1 MAIGFAGALG
11 RGALQAARGLVRAR
25 PSSTLSALR
34 AGEAELL
41 QSGIGSRA
49 GLTPLPRPRPPSQ
62 VPWTP
67 ATQASDLLGGSPE
80 ATALFQR
87 TRLELGLAESAGD
100 PEIFRRVVDRV
111 VREGRLS
118 RMSTQEVSVLEDSI
132 TQIADKLGVRAYNF
146 GEEAIQAM
154 PGKAGTTAFRSVGN
168 RNSVENAL
176 RSVQN
181 ERQLSDI
188 YEFALRNVDL
198 EDKAQRTWFNNLLIK
213 IEQQSDELIKQNLLR
228 ELRTSPEAL
237 TKQAFPDET
246 LAQMA
251 RILKIKPEDLRV
263 QLTDPEELVN
273 LFYNS
278 RAARS
283 FGSAALP
290 PKNAVFDSSRYIN
303 AIRSAF
309 KPGEIRSIK
318 EELNDRFVKG
328 ILTADQASAL
338 RPIFKLQE
346 EAIAKGRF
354 NRMIDYFE
362 REGKDIG
369 QSLRS
374 DIRMILVNGDDGVR
388 QAREQ
393 LRVRKGRGP
402 RRPWSEEGM
411 PMEEGKGPTGFSWG
425 GKEGDKTLQQWL
437 TESLGEQAD
446 ERSRRAAQEVLRRN
460 LPDND
465 PYIRTKPMRFKNGQW
480 EEVPLDEYRRMG
492 PEAREALKYER
503 VPITHTEAGL
513 EKPYKISRVK
523 LDVGDR
529 SPEAL
534 AAKQKWIDDYGYQR
548 LLELKEARNLAELK
562 AIWTRIEVAKYQDV
576 MDEGFFNI
584 LLNEYKE
591 KALTLRNARRRTLRG
606 RYSRPE
612 IERGAIDRPT
622 VEDLYRDSFTNM
634 EEMLNYEGLVRAAR
648 DAGTATVR
656 T

>member
-49 GLTPLPRPRPPSQ
+49 GLPSLPRPRPPSE

-67 ATQASDLLGGSPE
+67 AARAEDLLGGSPE
-80 ATALFQR
+80 GTALFQR

-100 PEIFRRVVDRV
+100 PEMLRRVVDRV
-111 VREGRLS
+111 VREGRLGAMS
-118 RMSTQEVSVLEDSI
+118 RQEVDVIEDSI
-132 TQIADKLGVRAYNF
+132 AQIADKVGITAR
-146 GEEAIQAM
+146 EASQEVLERL
-154 PGKAGTTAFRSVGN
+154 PGKASTTAFRSPGN
-168 RNSVENAL
+168 RNSVENSL
-176 RSVQN
+176 RGVQN
-181 ERQLSDI
+181 ERQLSDV
-188 YEFALRNVDL
+188 YEFALSNVDL
-198 EDKAQRTWFNNLLIK
+198 SDRAQRVWFNNLLIK
-213 IEQQSDELIKQNLLR
+213 IEQKSNDLVKQNLLR
-228 ELRTSPEAL
+228 ELRTSPEVL
-237 TKQAFPDET
+237 TRQAFPDDVM
-246 LAQMA
+246 AQMS
-251 RILKIKPEDLRV
+251 RILKTKPEDLRV
-263 QLTDPEELVN
+263 ELTDPEELVE

-278 RAARS
+278 RARRS

-290 PKNAVFDSSRYIN
+290 PARAAFDSSAYIT
-303 AIRSAF
+303 AIRSSF
-309 KPGEIRSIK
+309 KPNEITSLK
-318 EELNDRFVKG
+318 AALNDRYRKG
-328 ILTADQASAL
+328 FLTSEQVQAL
-338 RPIFKLQE
+338 QPIFRIQE
-346 EAIAKGRF
+346 EAVAKGRF

-374 DIRMILVNGDDGVR
+374 DIRMIIDNGDEGVR

-393 LRVRKGRGP
+393 LRIRKGRGP
-402 RRPWSEEGM
+402 RRPWSEEGV

-425 GKEGDKTLQQWL
+425 GKEGEQTLQRWL

-446 ERSRRAAQEVLRRN
+446 ERSRRAARNILQRN
-460 LPDND
+460 LPEND
-465 PYIRTKPMRFKNGQW
+465 PYIRRKPMRFKNGEW

-503 VPITHTEAGL
+503 VPISYTEVGL
-513 EKPYKISRVK
+513 EKPYKVSRAN

-529 SPEAL
+529 SPAAL
-534 AAKQKWIDDYGYQR
+534 AEKQRWIDERGYQR
-548 LLELKEARNLAELK
+548 LMEIDQATSQAELK

-584 LLNEYKE
+584 LLNRYKE
-591 KALTLRNARRRTLRG
+591 KALKLRNRVNPRQRGKGAPRLRD
-606 RYSRPE
+606 
-612 IERGAIDRPT
+612 IDRPT
-622 VEDLYRDSFTNM
+622 VEDLYRESFTDM
-634 EEMLNYEGLVRAAR
+634 EEMLNYQGLVRSLR